1 MQGLHI
7 EATKS
12 TPEVTLD
19 LETNRLV
26 LQGRS
31 LPENTRQFYEQVKAW
46 LNSYN
51 PEEGSAITIDI
62 KFTYVSSSSLI
73 ALLSLIE
80 QMRLHTERGCT
91 LKVNWYYEKYDDDL
105 LSIGEDIQHLSS
117 VDFEYFEIPE

>member
-26 LQGRS
+26 LEGRS
-31 LPENTRQFYEQVKAW
+31 LPENTRQFYEQVKAC

-51 PEEGSAITIDI
+51 PAEGSAITIDV

-73 ALLSLIE
+73 ALLSLIK

-105 LSIGEDIQHLSS
+105 LTIGEDIQHLSS

>member
-73 ALLSLIE
+73 ALLSLIK